1 MTSLNLSH
9 LLFVLFFSFIG
20 LKSQES
26 CTLGSTVF
34 IRQNQLD
41 SFLILN
47 PNCIQVDK
55 INIFGQNITNLN
67 ALKNLKNIDILSIS
81 NTKIKSLIGL
91 ENLNRCNRVS
101 ISQNNILSELKILEN
116 LHYSNLVSITNNDSL
131 TTFEG
136 LSGDSLMLI
145 IVADNKKVKDL
156 TGLNSKHCN
165 NLKIFGDN
173 LENYGKHKLYG
184 LNELF
189 IELTSKIDSIGTFQ
203 ISKLYLGRSSIFDI
217 TELNQLKFL
226 KDLEMVYNYKLSNCN
241 IDIICQN
248 LDNPNFKLSVIANSN
263 GCNSIEE
270 IREKCITNTENELV
284 LNQMEIYPQPITNG
298 INIKGLS
305 DLMEY
310 RITNAEGKIIQNGQ
324 TDDFI
329 DVSNLLKGFYVLQ
342 IYSKRQIIGIKTFK
356 MIKI

>member
-1 MTSLNLSH
+1 M
-9 LLFVLFFSFIG
+9 
-20 LKSQES
+20 
-26 CTLGSTVF
+26 
-34 IRQNQLD
+34 
-41 SFLILN
+41 ILN
-47 PNCIQVDK
+47 PDCIYADK
-55 INIFGQNITNLN
+55 VNIFGQNITNLN
-67 ALKNLKNIDILSIS
+67 ALRNLKSIDTLSIS
-81 NTKIKSLIGL
+81 NTKIKSLSGL

-101 ISQNNILSELKILEN
+101 INQNNILSDLKILEN
-116 LHYSNLVSITNNDSL
+116 LHYSNLVSITNNGSL

-165 NLKIFGDN
+165 TLKIFGDN

-203 ISKLYLGRSSIFDI
+203 ISKLYVGISSLFDI

-226 KDLEMVYNYKLSNCN
+226 NDLEMVYNHKLSNCN

-248 LDNPNFKLSVIANSN
+248 LDNPSFKLSVIANST

-270 IREKCITNTENELV
+270 IKEKCITNTENEQI
-284 LNQMEIYPQPITNG
+284 LNQIKIYPHPITNG

-305 DLMEY
+305 NLIEY
-310 RITNAEGKIIQNGQ
+310 RIVNIEGKIIQNGQ
-324 TDDFI
+324 TYDFI
-329 DVSNLLKGFYVLQ
+329 DVSNLPKGFYVLQ
-342 IYSKRQIIGIKTFK
+342 IYSIRQMIGIKTFK
-356 MIKI
+356 VIKV